1 MIQTE
6 FREVGKNFN
15 LIADFGFVQGYNSSV
30 DSKKKNI
37 NHLFANL
44 NYDLGFNNFDL
55 SNLAVKIEK
64 VSNDTYLKVFDTN
77 IYTDKLKPKN
87 LDNLTSEIILKLY
100 NEEYSFET
108 GFQSFENLTLSNND
122 RLSMFFLIIIIV
134 KIYQKI
140 FIKAL

>member
-1 MIQTE
+1 MPYFYANSPNRDFTFTPTIFDEDIRMIQTE

-77 IYTDKLKPKN
+77 IYTIN
-87 LDNLTSEIILKLY
+87 
-100 NEEYSFET
+100 
-108 GFQSFENLTLSNND
+108 
-122 RLSMFFLIIIIV
+122 
-134 KIYQKI
+134 
-140 FIKAL
+140 